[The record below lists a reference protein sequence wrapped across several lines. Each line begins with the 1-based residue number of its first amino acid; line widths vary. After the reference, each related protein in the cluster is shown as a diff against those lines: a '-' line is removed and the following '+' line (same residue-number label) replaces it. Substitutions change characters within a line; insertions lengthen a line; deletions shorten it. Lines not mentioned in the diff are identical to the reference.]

1 MINHRGAVRR
11 VTIAITLFALL
22 GLAACGGDSTDA
34 SASASGAGDGTTTG
48 ADDPGSDEGLRPV
61 TLVLD
66 WTPNTNHGGI
76 YLADQAGYY
85 AAAGIDLEI
94 IQPGDTGS
102 IQAVATGHA
111 DFGVSVQESLIPAQV
126 QGVPVVSVAA
136 IVQHN
141 TSSLMALASS
151 GITDPSSLPGQ
162 TYGGFGGQLEQALID
177 RLVECSGGDPSE
189 VVYVEVGN
197 TDYRVGL
204 ETDAFDFVWVFD
216 GWDKIRME
224 QAGVPVVTIPFID
237 HLDCI
242 PDWYTPLLMT
252 STELAADDPELV
264 ADFLAA
270 TAQGYDEAIADPA
283 AAADALLAGAPELDP
298 ELVRASAEYL
308 AGQYALDAPQWG
320 YQDREVWVGFSD
332 FLVEAGMID
341 EPVDVTTAFTN
352 KFLPG

>member
-1 MINHRGAVRR
+1 MINHRGVVRR
-11 VTIAITLFALL
+11 VTILIAVLGLL
-22 GLAACGGDSTDA
+22 GLAACGGDASTETADA
-34 SASASGAGDGTTTG
+34 AGGEAAAATGTG
-48 ADDPGSDEGLRPV
+48 SDPGSRTV

-76 YLADQAGYY
+76 YLAEEAGYY
-85 AAAGIDLEI
+85 DEAGIDLEI

-111 DFGVSVQESLIPAQV
+111 DFGVSVQESLIPAQA

-151 GITDPSSLPGQ
+151 GITGPASLPGR
-162 TYGGFGGQLEQALID
+162 TYGGFGGQLERALID
-177 RLVECSGGDPSE
+177 RLVTCSGGDPSD
-189 VVYVEVGN
+189 VTYVEVGN

-224 QAGVPVVTIPFID
+224 QAGVDVVTIPFID
-237 HLDCI
+237 HVDCI
-242 PDWYTPLLMT
+242 PDWYTPLLIT

-264 ADFLAA
+264 SAFMAA
-270 TAQGYDEAIADPA
+270 TAQGYQAAIDGPS
-283 AAADALLAGAPELDP
+283 AAADALLVGAPELDP
-298 ELVRASAEYL
+298 ELVRASADYL

-320 YQDREVWVGFSD
+320 HQDREVWVAFND
-332 FLVEAGMID
+332 FLVEAGMLD
-341 EPVDVTTAFTN
+341 EPVDVDTAFTN
-352 KFLPG
+352 EFLPG